1 MLKRRALL
9 KHTLAGTA
17 GLAAGTVPAP
27 FICPARAA
35 ADPLHF
41 TLNWFA
47 QAEYGG
53 FYQALADG
61 LYDQAGLNVTIEQG
75 GPQINDVQLL
85 LAGRTDIIL
94 GGCEQALLAAQNG
107 LPVTAIGTTT
117 QKFLAGLITHTDIHD
132 PRDLRGH
139 PILIGTESRTT
150 FWPWLRQTY
159 GFSDSQAGVDTS
171 NLQPFALNPRAA
183 MQTLV
188 SAEPYA
194 AQQQRIPFN
203 YLLLADLGYPAYGN
217 MVLTSRTMLKTR
229 RDALGRFMRATGEGW
244 RRYIWGDGTRGDA
257 AILKA
262 NHSMTQGQID
272 YSRQTLRRVLAFG
285 QSGEAIGSMSDA
297 RWQKI
302 HDVLVTSG
310 AMPDF
315 ANWKDAYSLDLLS
328 SLDAKVP

>member
-1 MLKRRALL
+1 MLNRRSLL
-9 KHTLAGTA
+9 THALAGSGA
-17 GLAAGTVPAP
+17 LSAVGGARIRQAQAATVPL
-27 FICPARAA
+27 R
-35 ADPLHF
+35 F

-61 LYDQAGLNVTIEQG
+61 LYQQAGLDVSITQG
-75 GPQINDVQLL
+75 GPQINSVQLL
-85 LAGRTDIIL
+85 LAGRTDLIL
-94 GGCEQALLAAQNG
+94 GGCEQALLAAKGG

-117 QKFLAGLITHTDIHD
+117 DKFLAGLMVHTDIHD

-150 FWPWLRQTY
+150 FWPWLSRTY
-159 GFSDSQAGVDTS
+159 GYAQSQAGVDTS

-188 SAEPYA
+188 SSEPYA
-194 AQQQRIPFN
+194 ARQQGIAFN
-203 YLLLADLGYPAYGN
+203 YLLLSDLGYPGYGN
-217 MVLTSRTMLKTR
+217 MILTSHDALKTKT
-229 RDALGRFMRATGEGW
+229 DALGAFMRATGDGW
-244 RRYIWGDGTRGDA
+244 RRYIWGDGSKGDA

-272 YSRQTLRRVLAFG
+272 YSRAALKRVNAFG
-285 QSGEAIGSMSDA
+285 DSGHLIGSMSEA

-310 AMPDF
+310 AMPDTP
-315 ANWKDAYSLDLLS
+315 NWKDAYTLQFVS
-328 SLDAKVP
+328 SLKATTP